1 MGRLKEELHSRQ
13 IRRYSK
19 DDKYEIVGTEIK
31 KRRKNRSQTLEAL
44 SEDICSLSYLCKIE
58 KNQIEPNKSFLR
70 EICSR
75 LELSDD
81 KIDYL
86 FELKETIANI
96 IRAYLVEDYNFV
108 EYAFASGEGLENYR
122 YDIIKLAYYIS
133 KKDIKMADIINS
145 RLMSITTSM
154 SDYDIAIYSI
164 FASILATL
172 KYDFKEALDDI
183 EYLDP
188 NYIGKE
194 AALLKAIL
202 EFKIHFAMNMA
213 DTPAYFENAKRLAFE
228 YGYYSLIEGLKYYMA
243 HYYIKNK
250 CDQSYEAIVGM
261 MTNKKLINSLRL
273 IYAFFNNNIPAVI
286 NIDDNL
292 NEYASVLKMLCT
304 EFKSAKKLIKENYVD
319 YYRFDYD
326 ELLLEYLSLDVRKQK
341 YDFIFKKGLPLATK
355 YDDKYLCDYFISELS
370 KVIKKTISYKSFLN
384 AYQMV
389 NGIIDRDDFEVME
402 NEE

>member
-13 IRRYSK
+13 IRRYSR

-44 SEDICSLSYLCKIE
+44 SENVCSLSYLCKIE

-96 IRAYLVEDYNFV
+96 IKAYLVEDYGFV
-108 EYAFASGEGLENYR
+108 EYAFVSGEGLENYR

-133 KKDIKMADIINS
+133 KKDIRMADLINS
-145 RLMSITTSM
+145 KLMSITTSM
-154 SDYDIAIYSI
+154 SDYDLAIYSI
-164 FASILATL
+164 FASILAVL

-188 NYIGKE
+188 KFIGKE
-194 AALLKAIL
+194 ATLLKATL

-213 DTPAYFENAKRLAFE
+213 DTPTYYEIAKKLSFE
-228 YGYYSLIEGLKYYMA
+228 YGYYSSIESLNYYMA

-250 CDQSYEAIVGM
+250 CDQSFESLVGRM
-261 MTNKKLINSLRL
+261 SNKKLISSLKC
-273 IYAFFNNNIPAVI
+273 IYAFFNNNITAVV
-286 NIDDNL
+286 NIDENL
-292 NEYASVLKMLCT
+292 NDYANVLKMLCINY
-304 EFKSAKKLIKENYVD
+304 KDAKKLIRDNAVD

-326 ELLLEYLSLDVRKQK
+326 ELLLEYLSLDVRKHR
-341 YDFIFKKGLPLATK
+341 YDYILKKGLPLATK
-355 YDDKYLCDYFISELS
+355 YNDKYLCDYFIYELS
-370 KVIKKTISYKSFLN
+370 TITKKTVGYKSFLN
-384 AYQMV
+384 AYLMV
-389 NGIIDRDDFEVME
+389 NGIIEKEELEVAE

>member
-44 SEDICSLSYLCKIE
+44 SENVCSLSYLCKIE

-96 IRAYLVEDYNFV
+96 IKAYLVEDYGFV
-108 EYAFASGEGLENYR
+108 EYAFVSGEGLENYR

-133 KKDIKMADIINS
+133 KKEIRMADLINS
-145 RLMSITTSM
+145 KLMSITTSM
-154 SDYDIAIYSI
+154 SDYDLAIYSI
-164 FASILATL
+164 FASILAVL

-188 NYIGKE
+188 KFIGKE

-213 DTPAYFENAKRLAFE
+213 DTPTYYEIAKKLSFE
-228 YGYYSLIEGLKYYMA
+228 YGYYSSIE
-243 HYYIKNK
+243 
-250 CDQSYEAIVGM
+250 S
-261 MTNKKLINSLRL
+261 
-273 IYAFFNNNIPAVI
+273 
-286 NIDDNL
+286 
-292 NEYASVLKMLCT
+292 
-304 EFKSAKKLIKENYVD
+304 
-319 YYRFDYD
+319 FD
-326 ELLLEYLSLDVRKQK
+326 
-341 YDFIFKKGLPLATK
+341 LATI
-355 YDDKYLCDYFISELS
+355 ISPVLLS
-370 KVIKKTISYKSFLN
+370 KTRCFTYL
-384 AYQMV
+384 AAP
-389 NGIIDRDDFEVME
+389 
-402 NEE
+402 